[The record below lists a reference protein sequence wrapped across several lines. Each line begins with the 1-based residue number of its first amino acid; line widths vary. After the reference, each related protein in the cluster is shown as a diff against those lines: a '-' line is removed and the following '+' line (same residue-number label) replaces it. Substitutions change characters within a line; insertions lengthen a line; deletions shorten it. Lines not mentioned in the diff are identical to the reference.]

1 MVEFIYMKIM
11 SINNKKNSVVN
22 AISGFTLI
30 EMLVVI
36 AIIGI
41 LSAAVLV
48 ALGPSRNKAKD
59 SRIVSDLQQARAIAE
74 TLYNPA
80 SASPYGSINLTT
92 GQLKT
97 IADDILTQN
106 STLQVNPASPSTA
119 YAFYAFLS
127 DGTTYYC
134 VDSSGNVFTTIK
146 VPASGVC
153 QN

>member
-1 MVEFIYMKIM
+1 ML
-11 SINNKKNSVVN
+11 KNQK
-22 AISGFTLI
+22 GFTLI

-80 SASPYGSINLTT
+80 EASGNAYAAIDITT

-97 IADDILTQN
+97 VADDIATQG
-106 STLQVNPASPSTA
+106 STLEVSPAAPTTN
-119 YAFYAFLS
+119 YAFYAKLS
-127 DGTTYYC
+127 DGTNYYC
-134 VDSSGNVFTTIK
+134 LDSDGNVFTS
-146 VPASGVC
+146 ASAPVNGVC
-153 QN
+153 QK